1 MNHNRGDWLQAALCA
16 QYDPDWWFPDH
27 ERHIG
32 PAIAICRQCPVI
44 KQCRQAARSISPF
57 DRYGVWAGKYYKGRK
72 EQ

>member
-1 MNHNRGDWLQAALCA
+1 MTRSREWMDQAECRNHDA
-16 QYDPDWWFPDH
+16 DIWFPDH

-32 PAIAICRQCPVI
+32 PAIAICHQCPVI
-44 KQCRQAARSISPF
+44 TQCRQEARSIPPF